1 MYAYK
6 YIILSKL
13 YFVWNYE
20 NEVDNAKSEPM

>member
-13 YFVWNYE
+13 YFVWNDE